1 MLPWEAALGTVAFWL
16 FGPGRH
22 EGTRFTLRRSRGKVW
37 VHAGETRIPP
47 AVRSS
52 AFLPTRVLLLLVF
65 MLLWISQMEG
75 AGLQFADPTVDH
87 SWSLRVG
94 RGLCMSLDLWVS
106 VRGPPGRAGAARS
119 GRAAGSGRAAQRGWG
134 QGALG
139 PRGRCFR
146 VDAPSLT

>member
-1 MLPWEAALGTVAFWL
+1 MLPWEAALGTVALWL

-22 EGTRFTLRRSRGKVW
+22 EGTRFTLLQSRGKRMG
-37 VHAGETRIPP
+37 ARGAARIRRARPRCAP
-47 AVRSS
+47 GLSS
-52 AFLPTRVLLLLVF
+52 PSCVLLLLVF

-94 RGLCMSLDLWVS
+94 RGLCLSLDLWVS
-106 VRGPPGRAGAARS
+106 VRGRLGRQSR
-119 GRAAGSGRAAQRGWG
+119 GSRWGWAAQRGWG

-146 VDAPSLT
+146 VDAPSPT